1 MNAEPPCDASVINSY
16 PWDEEL
22 MMSVK
27 KKPIRAVA
35 YSIDMTAV
43 RWLAALVFALALLA
57 IPHLALL

>member
-1 MNAEPPCDASVINSY
+1 
-16 PWDEEL
+16 
-22 MMSVK
+22 MSVK

-57 IPHLALL
+57 IPHLL

>member
-1 MNAEPPCDASVINSY
+1 
-16 PWDEEL
+16 

-35 YSIDMTAV
+35 YSVDMTAV